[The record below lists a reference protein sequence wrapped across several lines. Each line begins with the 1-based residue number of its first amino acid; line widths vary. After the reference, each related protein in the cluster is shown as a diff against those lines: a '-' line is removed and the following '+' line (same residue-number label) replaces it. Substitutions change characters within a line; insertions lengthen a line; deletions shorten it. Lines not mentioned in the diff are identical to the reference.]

1 MGKAATPVPT
11 RQSALPATGLRPV
24 TDTADPSDPP
34 PLEPTRPEDYECC
47 GNGCEPCVFDLHAQ
61 AVDRWRIEM
70 KAWRARQ
77 AGQTA
82 PAAARAEVPAADAPP
97 ATAVPALCR
106 PTP

>member
-1 MGKAATPVPT
+1 
-11 RQSALPATGLRPV
+11 V

-61 AVDRWRIEM
+61 AVDRWRGEM

-77 AGQTA
+77 AARVEAA
-82 PAAARAEVPAADAPP
+82 PAQEPAGVTVPELLRSPP
-97 ATAVPALCR
+97 
-106 PTP
+106 

>member
-1 MGKAATPVPT
+1 
-11 RQSALPATGLRPV
+11 V

-61 AVDRWRIEM
+61 AVDRWRMEM

-77 AGQTA
+77 AA
-82 PAAARAEVPAADAPP
+82 HAEARAEVPAANAPP